1 METKVL
7 GIGII
12 ALVIAALFTVA
23 PVSAWEHPLDYVA
36 PMTGDFDGDGDI
48 DPSDWWCLY
57 CVGRGYTD
65 SRHKDIPCTWIL
77 YDNPDVNQDGKF
89 SRADTYLYFSYM
101 EWEFLGYTDP
111 NPYEVYPDTWHWT
124 SYPVYPHY
132 NYYHCN
138 LVGNDCRYTT
148 VSGLRCHTGTPWP
161 LLTGPFTA

>member
-36 PMTGDFDGDGDI
+36 PMTGDMNGDGVFTFI
-48 DPSDWWCLY
+48 DVLY
-57 CVGRGYTD
+57 LWDVGTWGYLGGDPATF
-65 SRHKDIPCTWIL
+65 KL

-89 SRADTYLYFSYM
+89 SIEDVWLLWNYADWY
-101 EWEFLGYTDP
+101 GYYP
-111 NPYEVYPDTWHWT
+111 NPIEIYPGTWHWT

-138 LVGNDCRYTT
+138 LVGND
-148 VSGLRCHTGTPWP
+148 
-161 LLTGPFTA
+161 